1 MRKYGLR
8 RAWPE
13 QGKGAPVQAGE
24 QYDESAAGLATGL
37 AAGAAQP
44 CDGPE
49 ALLADLDAEQQ
60 QVALAPP
67 GPVCVLA
74 GAGTGKTRAVA
85 HRIAY
90 LAATAQADPGRM
102 LAVTFTTRAAGE
114 LRGRLRQLGQRAP
127 EADLG
132 KVQARTF
139 HSAALRQL
147 THFWP
152 STIGGSAPQVIE
164 SKIGLVA
171 EAARRLRI
179 SAGLAELRD
188 AAGEIEWAKVT
199 QTRPADYPDATAKA
213 GRNPPLDAPTVGRIF
228 ACYEELRTERHLMDF
243 ESVLELTAAVLAE
256 YPVAARSVRAR
267 YTCFVVDEY
276 QDVNPLQ
283 KLLLDV
289 WLGGRD
295 NICVVGDP
303 RQTIYSFTGATPAYL
318 TRFSAEFP
326 TAPVIRLVRNY
337 RSTPQVVTLA
347 NAIAAAAAPDRRA
360 PPAGAHDRLRDVVA
374 SVVPGGSSPAA
385 LVAQRSAGPAPQLTE
400 YPDEPAEVAAVVR
413 QIRALL
419 SAGLPAAQIAV
430 LVRTNAQTQGLEQAL
445 AQAGVPFQLRGAER
459 FFERDEVRQAV
470 ALLRA
475 ASRSAAAPDDPA
487 AEIRPILA
495 SIGLTPQPPGGRGTA
510 RDRWE
515 SLEALAQL
523 AADFFA
529 ASPAAGLR
537 ELAAELA
544 VRGNLGHAPAMGGVT
559 LASLHSAKG
568 LEWQAVFLPG
578 LTDGTVPIV
587 YAQTDEAIEEE
598 RRLLYV
604 GITRARERLYLSW
617 ALARVPG
624 GRRTRAPSRFLGGVL
639 TGRPERGGSGA
650 AARRGK
656 RAATGLAAAGGQPA
670 SAGGQPGADDPL
682 FRLLREWR
690 LRIAR
695 EQSVP
700 AYVVFSDATLQAI
713 AATRPRT
720 RAELAG
726 VPGVGVVKLDRYGPA
741 VLELCAAAGGHG
753 GSLQAAGGP
762 AAPGTGQAAGDPAS
776 RPPGQQAG
784 TPASEGGP
792 SAHRPRATS

>member
-1 MRKYGLR
+1 
-8 RAWPE
+8 
-13 QGKGAPVQAGE
+13 VQAGE
-24 QYDESAAGLATGL
+24 QDDERAAGRTART
-37 AAGAAQP
+37 AQP
-44 CDGPE
+44 SAGPEALLADLDAEQQQVALAPPGPE

-90 LAATAQADPGRM
+90 LAATARADPARM

-114 LRGRLRQLGQRAP
+114 LRGRLRQLGCRVPA
-127 EADLG
+127 ADLG

-147 THFWP
+147 AHFWP
-152 STIGGSAPQVIE
+152 STVGGPAPQVLE

-188 AAGEIEWAKVT
+188 AAGEIEWAKVS
-199 QTRPADYPDATAKA
+199 QVRPADYPAATVRA
-213 GRNPPLDAPTVGRIF
+213 GRNPPLDAPTVGRIY
-228 ACYEELRTERHLMDF
+228 AGYEELRAERHVVDF

-267 YTCFVVDEY
+267 YACFVVDEY

-289 WLGGRD
+289 WLGGRE

-318 TRFSAEFP
+318 TGFPAEFP

-347 NAIAAAAAPDRRA
+347 NTIAAAASPGRLTTS
-360 PPAGAHDRLRDVVA
+360 AGAHDRVPAAPVT
-374 SVVPGGSSPAA
+374 VVPRGAGPAA
-385 LVAQRSAGPAPQLTE
+385 LVAKRPAGPAPQLAE
-400 YPDEPAEVAAVVR
+400 YPDEPAESAAVAR
-413 QIRALL
+413 QIVALM
-419 SAGLPAAQIAV
+419 SAGLPAAEIAV

-459 FFERDEVRQAV
+459 FFDRDEVRQAV

-475 ASRSAAAPDDPA
+475 ASRSAAVPEDPA

-495 SIGLTPQPPGGRGTA
+495 GIGLTPQPPGGRGTA

-523 AADFFA
+523 GADFLA
-529 ASPAAGLR
+529 ANPAAGLA

-544 VRGNLGHAPAMGGVT
+544 VRGNLGHAPTMAGVT

-578 LTDGTVPIV
+578 LTDGTLPIV

-604 GITRARERLYLSW
+604 GVTRARERLYLSW
-617 ALARVPG
+617 ALARVAG
-624 GRRTRAPSRFLGGVL
+624 GRRTRAPSRFLAGLL
-639 TGRPERGGSGA
+639 TPRPDRAASAAATRRAKRAGA
-650 AARRGK
+650 AQAGPTGK
-656 RAATGLAAAGGQPA
+656 AAGDGQA
-670 SAGGQPGADDPL
+670 GADDPL
-682 FRLLREWR
+682 FQRLREWR

-713 AATRPRT
+713 AAARPGSP
-720 RAELAG
+720 AELAG
-726 VPGVGVVKLDRYGPA
+726 LPGVGVVKLDRYGPA
-741 VLELCAAAGGHG
+741 VLELCTAAASDGSPPPSAGSSVGHG
-753 GSLQAAGGP
+753 GRAGP
-762 AAPGTGQAAGDPAS
+762 
-776 RPPGQQAG
+776 
-784 TPASEGGP
+784 
-792 SAHRPRATS
+792 

>member
-1 MRKYGLR
+1 
-8 RAWPE
+8 
-13 QGKGAPVQAGE
+13 VQAGE
-24 QYDESAAGLATGL
+24 QYDEGAAGLAMGL
-37 AAGAAQP
+37 AAADAEP
-44 CDGPE
+44 SDGPE
-49 ALLADLDAEQQ
+49 ALLADLDAEQR

-90 LAATAQADPGRM
+90 LAATAQADPGRI

-114 LRGRLRQLGQRAP
+114 LRGRLRQLGVRAP
-127 EADLG
+127 DADLG

-152 STIGGSAPQVIE
+152 STVGGPAPQVLE

-171 EAARRLRI
+171 EAARRLRV

-199 QTRPADYPDATAKA
+199 QVRPADYAAATAKT

-228 ACYEELRTERHLMDF
+228 ACYEELRTERNLVDF

-256 YPVAARSVRAR
+256 YPVAARAVRAR

-295 NICVVGDP
+295 SICVVGDP
-303 RQTIYSFTGATPAYL
+303 RQTIYSFTGASPAYL
-318 TRFSAEFP
+318 TRFPAEFP

-347 NAIAAAAAPDRRA
+347 NTIAAAAAPDRRA
-360 PPAGAHDRLRDVVA
+360 AHAVAQDRMRAVVGTVA
-374 SVVPGGSSPAA
+374 HGDSSPAA
-385 LVAQRSAGPAPQLTE
+385 LVAQRPAGPAPQLTE
-400 YPDEPAEVAAVVR
+400 YPDEPAEVAAVAR
-413 QIRALL
+413 QVRALM
-419 SAGLPAAQIAV
+419 SAGLPPAEIAV

-487 AEIRPILA
+487 AEVRPILA
-495 SIGLTPQPPGGRGTA
+495 SIGLTPQPPGGRGNA

-529 ASPAAGLR
+529 ANPVAGLP

-544 VRGNLGHAPAMGGVT
+544 VRGDLGHAPAMAGVT

-568 LEWQAVFLPG
+568 LEWQVVFLPG
-578 LTDGTVPIV
+578 LTDGIVPIV

-617 ALARVPG
+617 ALARMPG
-624 GRRTRAPSRFLGGVL
+624 GRRSRTPSRFLAGVL
-639 TGRPERGGSGA
+639 TGRPERGGGA
-650 AARRGK
+650 ATARRGK
-656 RAATGLAAAGGQPA
+656 RAPAVLAGTGVQATTVGQADAIGGR
-670 SAGGQPGADDPL
+670 PGADDPL
-682 FRLLREWR
+682 FQRLREWR
-690 LRIAR
+690 LAIAR

-713 AATRPRT
+713 AASRPGT

-726 VPGVGVVKLDRYGPA
+726 VPGIGAVKLDRYGEA
-741 VLELCAAAGGHG
+741 VLELCAAADSHG
-753 GSLQAAGGP
+753 GGRPAAG
-762 AAPGTGQAAGDPAS
+762 APAS
-776 RPPGQQAG
+776 G
-784 TPASEGGP
+784 GGP
-792 SAHRPRATS
+792 TARGPKGTS